1 MKRTFSTDLRDDLI
15 AATVAAIA
23 ADGIEGL
30 SLRVLSQSVG
40 KSTSVVFQLFGGK
53 DGLLRETAKAMLE
66 RDQQYHAELACGLQ
80 GLTLTDALLSE
91 CLLHYV
97 RQRTLVNSAR
107 FWTEA
112 VFKSRHLPG
121 IEGLV
126 AQWRAMRASF
136 WTGVLEGSRYAGLGG
151 VLGGYLTMEEAY
163 ASALKGR
170 LDYDLLLRETVDG
183 LLSGCAGRH
192 DPTTTRGA
200 AASLVEERAFA
211 NAADFAVAPPA
222 KMEMLMEAAVDQIMR
237 MGATGLSLKQLAA
250 SVNQPPSQI
259 IYHFGDFA
267 AFRRQ
272 AIWRALMHALPDY
285 LDVSRDRDD
294 GYSADWSRE
303 LGETMQGK
311 GDDRPAGFYVNY
323 SRTLGQTCLVAATDP
338 AMREFVLQLRVIE
351 GAGIYRASQSIW
363 APSVR
368 LSRDTATGF
377 ALWIKGQAILNE
389 ASGSNST
396 DSASEILFAA
406 AALHGA

>member
-1 MKRTFSTDLRDDLI
+1 
-15 AATVAAIA
+15 
-23 ADGIEGL
+23 
-30 SLRVLSQSVG
+30 
-40 KSTSVVFQLFGGK
+40 
-53 DGLLRETAKAMLE
+53 
-66 RDQQYHAELACGLQ
+66 
-80 GLTLTDALLSE
+80 
-91 CLLHYV
+91 
-97 RQRTLVNSAR
+97 
-107 FWTEA
+107 
-112 VFKSRHLPG
+112 
-121 IEGLV
+121 
-126 AQWRAMRASF
+126 
-136 WTGVLEGSRYAGLGG
+136 
-151 VLGGYLTMEEAY
+151 
-163 ASALKGR
+163 
-170 LDYDLLLRETVDG
+170 
-183 LLSGCAGRH
+183 
-192 DPTTTRGA
+192 
-200 AASLVEERAFA
+200 
-211 NAADFAVAPPA
+211 
-222 KMEMLMEAAVDQIMR
+222 
-237 MGATGLSLKQLAA
+237 
-250 SVNQPPSQI
+250 
-259 IYHFGDFA
+259 
-267 AFRRQ
+267 
-272 AIWRALMHALPDY
+272 MHALPDY